1 MDKLYPPQIAGTIPA
16 FYGST
21 LAVPFTMNKTV
32 SWSEING
39 FRVKLKS
46 ISNNE
51 LILYK
56 EVAILGEYINK
67 DKNVVYF
74 PIDQN
79 ILKEGT
85 SYKLQLAYTDTNS
98 TDGYYSTVGIVKYT
112 HKPNLKIDGL
122 EEGTLSGSISEYIGV
137 YSQVGGD
144 ATEKVYSYR
153 FDIKDSNKNLIETSG
168 DLIHNHEN
176 DDESDKT
183 YDRYKIKS
191 NLEDNQTYTIQY
203 SVKTANGL
211 EESTSNYR
219 IIKQTTVDA
228 EIKAD
233 LIASM
238 NEENG
243 YVDIQLI
250 GKKDSDGIEE
260 TGAGTFLICR
270 SSSEDSYGSWSEV
283 CRFALYGD
291 TPSNYHWRDFTVQH
305 GYDYIYSLQQYNK
318 EYQIYSNRM
327 LSNTVT
333 ASFEHSFLFDGKRQ
347 LKIKYNPKVSSF
359 KTNVLE
365 TKTNTIGGQYPFFF
379 RNGNVNYKEFPISG
393 LISYLSDEEELFL
406 TNEELLLDDYSD
418 LTRKHTLN
426 NTITSNDSDYFYNML
441 DANLAYK
448 LQDEYRQRELSTSNE
463 NLLAKQ
469 RLRTTN
475 IEDYNIVAERI
486 FKMKVLEWLNNGE
499 PKLFRSPGEGNF
511 IVRLMNSSLTPN
523 DQLSRMIH
531 TFSTTATEVDDYN
544 YEKLGDYDMIE
555 IADPVVQQL
564 RWKTVLVA
572 DLVNDN
578 GGTKAETAQI
588 SIGSENNIAS
598 IQCLDMAPGDYIHIY
613 YKTTTSLEEHTIQ
626 IGITGAYYAEFDESP
641 VKITI
646 DRTSKQGQI
655 TYSYY
660 GTSLHYFDTYR
671 AINMSDFPV
680 KQFIG
685 STNGEDI
692 LNQLQDIKYKV
703 TKYNFLNFVKRP
715 VEIAYNT
722 KEMVNPLV
730 VYKIDNTYY
739 DGQTKGVIN
748 YQCKFWIDDKEVDLT
763 ETGDLYLSDFEVI
776 PKVVLGNG
784 VSLDASIQ
792 RREIEYDVERNDTDV
807 AVLRNAYI
815 EALDKLKALVKPATD
830 EEAQKDFNEKL
841 SIDVYN
847 LWIQRAEDIV
857 TTTYQEFIEA
867 LTAALKAKE
876 VLDIE

>member
-1 MDKLYPPQIAGTIPA
+1 MNNKLYPPQLQGSLPA
-16 FYGST
+16 CYGSA
-21 LAVPFTMNKTV
+21 LIIPFEMNKVV
-32 SWSEING
+32 SWTEVKGFSVKVKSVQNNNVIFITTVNNADIN
-39 FRVKLKS
+39 KELKQL
-46 ISNNE
+46 N
-51 LILYK
+51 
-56 EVAILGEYINK
+56 VAIPSDCSLTIGNFYKIQIAYIK
-67 DKNVVYF
+67 
-74 PIDQN
+74 
-79 ILKEGT
+79 
-85 SYKLQLAYTDTNS
+85 TDLTI
-98 TDGYYSTVGIVKYT
+98 GYYSTVGIMKYT
-112 HKPNLKIDGL
+112 TKPEVYIDGL
-122 EEGTLSGSISEYIGV
+122 QQGILSSNINTYVGV
-137 YSQVGGD
+137 YSQEDGD
-144 ATEKVYSYR
+144 STEKVYSYR
-153 FDIKDSNKNLIETSG
+153 FDIRNEAKDIVETSG

-176 DDESDKT
+176 NDNSYETHDS
-183 YDRYKIKS
+183 YVIKS
-191 NLEDNQTYTIQY
+191 NLENYQTYTIQY
-203 SVKTANGL
+203 SVITANDL
-211 EESTSNYR
+211 EISSPRYR
-219 IIKQTTVDA
+219 IVQQTTVDA

-233 LIASM
+233 LIAEM

-243 YVDIQLI
+243 YVDIQLV

-260 TGAGTFLICR
+260 TGTGMFLISR

-291 TPSNYHWRDFTVQH
+291 APSNYHWRDFTVQH
-305 GYDYIYSLQQYNK
+305 GYDYVYSLQQYNVD
-318 EYQIYSNRM
+318 YQIYSNRM

-333 ASFEHSFLFDGKRQ
+333 ANFEHSFLYDGKRQ
-347 LKIKYNPKVSSF
+347 LKIKYNSKVSSF

-426 NTITSNDSDYFYNML
+426 NTVTSKDNDYFYNML

-448 LQDEYRQRELSTSNE
+448 LQDEYRKRELADSNE
-463 NLLAKQ
+463 NLLSKQ

-486 FKMKVLEWLNNGE
+486 FKMKVLDWLNNGE

-531 TFSTTATEVDDYN
+531 TFSTTATEIDDYN
-544 YEKLGDYDMIE
+544 YNKLNDYNMLE

-564 RWKTVLVA
+564 RWKTVLIA
-572 DLVNDN
+572 DLVNEN
-578 GGTKAETAQI
+578 GGPQGETAEI
-588 SIGSENNIAS
+588 SIGSENNLATF
-598 IQCLDMAPGDYIHIY
+598 QCLDMAPGDKIHIY
-613 YKTTTSLEEHTIQ
+613 YNDDKVAQTIQ

-685 STNGEDI
+685 STGEKDI
-692 LNQLQDIKYKV
+692 LEQMQDIKYKV

-715 VEIAYNT
+715 VEIAYGT
-722 KEMVNPLV
+722 EEMVNPLV
-730 VYKIDNTYY
+730 IYKIGDVYY
-739 DGQTKGVIN
+739 DGQTKKTID

-763 ETGDLYLSDFEVI
+763 ETGDLYLSDFEVL

-784 VSLDASIQ
+784 VSLDASVQ
-792 RREIEYDVERNDTDV
+792 RREIEYDVERNDADV
-807 AVLRNAYI
+807 STLRNAYI
-815 EALDKLKALVKPATD
+815 DALNALKVLVQPLTD
-830 EEAQKDFNEKL
+830 EEAQNDFDNEL
-841 SIDVYN
+841 SVNNYN
-847 LWIQRAEDIV
+847 SLIQQKTDNVNA
-857 TTTYQEFIEA
+857 TYQIFIDG